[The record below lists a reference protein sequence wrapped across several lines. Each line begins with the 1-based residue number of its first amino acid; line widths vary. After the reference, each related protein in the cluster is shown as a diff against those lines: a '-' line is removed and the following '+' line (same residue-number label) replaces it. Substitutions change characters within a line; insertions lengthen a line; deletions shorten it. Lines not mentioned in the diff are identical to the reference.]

1 MSAAQKPDGDVV
13 PAVPLA
19 DTALEELFLAYR
31 VRDVWDWLLPAAIM
45 LGLAVITFA
54 AFKGRVFSPL
64 LEGTHTYAWMHA
76 LMRPSLMWI
85 GMGSMLLVFRT
96 ALWFFYRPFVPV
108 TQQDAPLMT
117 VIIPAYNEGAMVTQA
132 IEAVAAADYPR
143 ERLEV
148 FVVDDGSRDS
158 TWEHIDR
165 AARRH
170 PQLVTPI
177 RFSVNRGKRAALAE
191 GFRRARGEIVVSIDS
206 DSLIERSALLAIVGP
221 FRSATVGAVAGKV
234 AVHNRLKGLIP
245 RMLHVRFMLSFDMLR
260 AVQSTYRTVYCCPG
274 ALSAYR
280 LSVVRQILERWET
293 QTFLGTPSTY
303 GEDRALTNFILE
315 LGYDT
320 VYQSTAVVHT
330 VVPETYAKLCKMYLR
345 WDRSYIREE
354 IRFARIVWKR
364 PLKSM
369 LMAWLDSTI
378 TNLRYPVGYLVL
390 ALFVTLALSDAA
402 VLLRMLIAIGL
413 MATFYMLY
421 YLRSERSLD
430 AVYGVLYAYFSFFT
444 LFWIFPYALLT
455 VRARSWLTR

>member
-13 PAVPLA
+13 AIAPLA
-19 DTALEELFLAYR
+19 DTALKELFLAYR
-31 VRDVWDWLLPAAIM
+31 ARDVWDWLLPAAIII
-45 LGLAVITFA
+45 GLAVITFA
-54 AFKGRVFSPL
+54 AFKGRVFNPL
-64 LEGTHTYAWMHA
+64 LEGTHTHAWLHP

-96 ALWFFYRPFVPV
+96 ALWFFYRPFAPV
-108 TQQDAPLMT
+108 TQQDAPFMT
-117 VIIPAYNEGAMVTQA
+117 VIIPAYNEGAMVQQA
-132 IEAVAAADYPR
+132 IEAAAAADYPR
-143 ERLEV
+143 ERLEI
-148 FVVDDGSRDS
+148 FVVDDGSRDD
-158 TWEHIDR
+158 TWEYVER
-165 AARRH
+165 AARRY
-170 PQLVTPI
+170 PQLVTTV
-177 RFSVNRGKRAALAE
+177 RFPVNRGKRAALAE

-206 DSLIERSALLAIVGP
+206 DSVIERCALLAIAAP

-234 AVHNRLKGLIP
+234 AVHNRRRGLIP
-245 RMLHVRFMLSFDMLR
+245 RMLHVRFTLSFDMLR

-330 VVPETYAKLCKMYLR
+330 VVPETYATLCKMYLR

-369 LMAWLDSTI
+369 LIAWLDSTI
-378 TNLRYPVGYLVL
+378 TNLRYPVGYTVL
-390 ALFVTLALSDAA
+390 ALIVTLALSDAA

-430 AVYGVLYAYFSFFT
+430 AIYGVLYAYFSFFT